1 MAGRVT
7 MENVFQVRLNELFA
21 RSGRRLTNRAVVT
34 GIAAHGCRIS
44 TPYLSQLR
52 TGMRD
57 SPSDEVVAAI
67 GKYFGVSPGYFFTI
81 PWDGDRETVHGE
93 DEKIVAGLA
102 DSDLQQL
109 LSAANGL
116 SSASL
121 DLLADV
127 ATKLRAAEA
136 RHVIP
141 ADSAGYV
148 RLAEAQWRNS
158 HGAIPARVHAS
169 GSRRVLR

>member
-1 MAGRVT
+1 M
-7 MENVFQVRLNELFA
+7 
-21 RSGRRLTNRAVVT
+21 
-34 GIAAHGCRIS
+34 AAHGCRIS

-52 TGMRD
+52 TGMRG

-67 GKYFGVSPGYFFTI
+67 GKFFGVPPGYFFTI
-81 PWDGDRETVHGE
+81 PWDGDRETARGE
-93 DEKIVAGLA
+93 DEKIVAGLD
-102 DSDLQQL
+102 DSDLQHL

-116 SSASL
+116 SSGSL

-127 ATKLRAAEA
+127 ATKLRVAEA

-141 ADSAGYV
+141 ADAAGYV

-158 HGAIPARVHAS
+158 QGAVVPRQQQSCRAIRPP
-169 GSRRVLR
+169 